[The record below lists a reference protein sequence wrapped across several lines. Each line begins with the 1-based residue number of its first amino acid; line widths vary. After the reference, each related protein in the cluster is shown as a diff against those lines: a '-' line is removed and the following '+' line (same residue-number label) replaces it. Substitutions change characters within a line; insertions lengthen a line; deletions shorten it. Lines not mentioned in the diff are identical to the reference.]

1 MGQLSYWERDTWFSN
16 VDFTVIGSGIVG
28 LNCALSLREKHPKAK
43 IIIIDKGILPEG
55 ASTKNAGFSCFGSI
69 SEIVADL
76 KSHSPEEVTAIVK
89 KRWEGVNTLRKTLGD
104 KNIGYESYGGHEV
117 FLEESPELFNSAK
130 EKLDEVNKILYPIF
144 KSNCFHL
151 CDNSFHFKGVLP
163 QYISSSFEG
172 QIDTGLTMKRLIEH
186 TQSQQIT
193 IIYGLEVLSYEEL
206 NSQVSVQCADFEFK
220 TNQLFL
226 ATNGFASQLLQEDV
240 LPARAQVLITKPIK
254 DLHIKGVFH
263 MDEGYYYFRN
273 VGNRILFGGARNLD
287 IEGETSTE
295 FKTTSP
301 IMDRLEDLLE
311 KTIAPNYLIE
321 IDMRWSGIMGVGKQ
335 KAPIVKELSSRVF
348 CGVRLGGMG
357 VAIGSAVGQDLAA
370 LLD

>member
-1 MGQLSYWERDTWFSN
+1 
-16 VDFTVIGSGIVG
+16 
-28 LNCALSLREKHPKAK
+28 
-43 IIIIDKGILPEG
+43 
-55 ASTKNAGFSCFGSI
+55 
-69 SEIVADL
+69 
-76 KSHSPEEVTAIVK
+76 
-89 KRWEGVNTLRKTLGD
+89 
-104 KNIGYESYGGHEV
+104 
-117 FLEESPELFNSAK
+117 
-130 EKLDEVNKILYPIF
+130 
-144 KSNCFHL
+144 
-151 CDNSFHFKGVLP
+151 
-163 QYISSSFEG
+163 
-172 QIDTGLTMKRLIEH
+172 MKRLIEH
-186 TQSQQIT
+186 TQAQNIT
-193 IIYGLEVLSYEEL
+193 IIYGLEVLSYDDL
-206 NSQVSVQCADFEFK
+206 NTQVSVQCTNFEFK

-287 IEGETSTE
+287 IEGETTTD
-295 FKTTSP
+295 FNTTSP
-301 IMDRLEDLLE
+301 IMDRLEDLLQN
-311 KTIAPNYLIE
+311 TIAPNYPLE

-348 CGVRLGGMG
+348 CGIRLGGMG